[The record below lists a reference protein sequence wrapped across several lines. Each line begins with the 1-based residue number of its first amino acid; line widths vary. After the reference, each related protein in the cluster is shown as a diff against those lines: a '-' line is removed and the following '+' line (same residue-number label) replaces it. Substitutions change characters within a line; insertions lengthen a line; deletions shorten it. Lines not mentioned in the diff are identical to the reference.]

1 VKVAAALAVTIAAL
15 AGAGRAA
22 AADIVTQTSSNWAGY
37 AIASA
42 DPAAPAAFSSVSGS
56 WTQPAATCT
65 RGSAGYSAFWVGL
78 GGFDDTSQA
87 LEQIGT
93 EANCSAAGRATYDV
107 WYELVPA
114 GSVTVKMVV
123 RPGDAISATVGVS
136 GSTVSIQIANA
147 TRHTVFSKTLTM
159 PVTPDVSS
167 AEWIAEAPSTCGN
180 YGCTPLP
187 LANFAKASFTSGTA
201 TTADGHTGTISDPA
215 WAATAVALQGTT
227 AGRSRFAASLTVA
240 NAIPGALSGDGTAFD
255 IAWQQTVVARSRS
268 GR

>member
-1 VKVAAALAVTIAAL
+1 MKVAAALAVAIAAL

-22 AADIVTQTSSNWAGY
+22 AADNVSQTSSNWAGY
-37 AIASA
+37 AITSA
-42 DPAAPAAFSSVSGS
+42 DPATPAAFTSVSGS

-78 GGFDDTSQA
+78 GGFDDASQA
-87 LEQIGT
+87 LEQTGT
-93 EANCSAAGRATYDV
+93 EANCSATGRATYNV

-136 GSTVSIQIANA
+136 ASTVSIQIANT
-147 TRHTVFSKTLTM
+147 TRHTVFSKTVMM
-159 PVTPDVSS
+159 PVAPDVSS
-167 AEWIAEAPSTCGN
+167 AEWIAEAPSTCGT

-187 LANFAKASFTSGTA
+187 LANFAKASFTSATA
-201 TTADGHTGTISDPA
+201 TTADGHTGAISDPA

-227 AGRSRFAASLTVA
+227 AGRARFAASLTVA

-255 IAWQQTVVARSRS
+255 VAWQQTVVARPRWGS
-268 GR
+268 